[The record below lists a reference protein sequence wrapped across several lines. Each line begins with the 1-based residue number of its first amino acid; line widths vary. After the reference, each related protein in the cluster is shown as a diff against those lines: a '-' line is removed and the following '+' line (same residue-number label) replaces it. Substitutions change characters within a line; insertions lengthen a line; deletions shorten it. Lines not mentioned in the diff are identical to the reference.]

1 MYVPEDL
8 EEPPFQYVPEVLP
21 TSATI
26 KGVVP
31 PLQESLMLLGEGL
44 EASSLV
50 AQFEQLYRRKPGLTV
65 TEARR
70 PDNEKKNRYRD
81 ISPCKCSPPYFFVYV
96 YVFLQMFEQVF
107 IVWSCA

>member
-1 MYVPEDL
+1 MTVLTHPLPTVYVPEDL

-44 EASSLV
+44 EAGSLV

-70 PDNEKKNRYRD
+70 QDNEKKNRYRD
-81 ISPCKCSPPYFFVYV
+81 ISPCECGHLCLVACYY
-96 YVFLQMFEQVF
+96 LLALMR
-107 IVWSCA
+107 